1 MDRCDYCGRILHI
14 NRSDKYFLCSKK
26 CKQKFKNKSDILNTN
41 KFVLNLVSKEWISV
55 NDIVLSNTNKFEI
68 VSSISRLIYFEK
80 KLIKKEKGEINL
92 KNKYIYKE
100 KIAPLSYR
108 FREN

>member
-1 MDRCDYCGRILHI
+1 MNGYQILTYHPKLLIHYMKKFKPDNIHHI
-14 NRSDKYFLCSKK
+14 NNYNHTLLVCY
-26 CKQKFKNKSDILNTN
+26 ILNTN

-92 KNKYIYKE
+92 KTNISIKK
-100 KIAPLSYR
+100 R
-108 FREN
+108 

>member
-41 KFVLNLVSKEWISV
+41 KF
-55 NDIVLSNTNKFEI
+55 EI

-80 KLIKKEKGEINL
+80 KLIKKEKGEVNL
-92 KNKYIYKE
+92 KTNISIKK
-100 KIAPLSYR
+100 R
-108 FREN
+108 

>member
-80 KLIKKEKGEINL
+80 KID
-92 KNKYIYKE
+92 
-100 KIAPLSYR
+100 
-108 FREN
+108 

>member
-80 KLIKKEKGEINL
+80 KFINYRPWNWCRFTRGDLIYFWVF
-92 KNKYIYKE
+92 KYIVD
-100 KIAPLSYR
+100 
-108 FREN
+108 

>member
-26 CKQKFKNKSDILNTN
+26 CKQKFKNN
-41 KFVLNLVSKEWISV
+41 
-55 NDIVLSNTNKFEI
+55 IVLSNTNKFEI

-92 KNKYIYKE
+92 KTNISIKK
-100 KIAPLSYR
+100 R
-108 FREN
+108 